1 MNSQTDRITT
11 IVAFVAALLCL
22 LLTVVRARPP
32 APREPTTEGSFSAV
46 SAQAVLEDLYAT
58 GVTHPIGT
66 ENNRLLKEQ
75 ILDHLRKIG
84 YEPTVQSTM
93 ACWDSRGCGH
103 VENIL
108 ARLEGKGTGKAVLLA
123 VHYDGVGA
131 GPSVS
136 DDGVAVAATLE
147 IARILE
153 SGPQLENDVIF
164 LIDDGEEA
172 FLLGAVAF
180 AAKHPW
186 AQDVGAVVNLEARGS
201 SGRSYMFETG
211 THNAWLIDV
220 MKKSVPRPATSSLY
234 YSIYQRLPNDTDF
247 TVFKHYGMNG
257 VNFAFVGD
265 VAHYHTPLDD
275 LVHVTSATLQHQG
288 ENALGMVRALA
299 ETDLDSPPTGTSSW
313 FDVWGF
319 GILSWPETWNL
330 PAAIVSLFL
339 VGLASGVDWRRGDLS
354 KAQIWRGLALFPV
367 TLIGATLLALIA
379 AWVLSSLGRLPAWP
393 AAAWAPK
400 AAFWLI
406 GIATGSLV
414 ISVMGRKT
422 GGHATW
428 LGSLFWLGIL
438 AVLISAVLPGATF
451 LFLAP
456 ALVGGVMAVLA
467 IVWRSPWA
475 RRFGVASTVVAA
487 GATQLSTAW
496 SLWEAMGITIMPVVT
511 FFGAAII
518 TLVLAPSAERLGTG
532 NRKAPLL
539 GLALSGGFVVVALV
553 LPAYSEES
561 PRALNIRFVQDAA
574 AGEARLAVLPRPRSL
589 PDSLAMAVEWS
600 DELERFYPW
609 NDTDPAFLTAGVE
622 ALPVSPPQIELLEQ
636 EETEIGR
643 RIRARFHSPRQAARG
658 ALVFDNPQRIESLRL
673 DGWDFDLQTE
683 EIRTRYPD
691 GRRVVRFATMPA
703 TGIEFEITVTDS
715 EPFIVFVVDYSYGL
729 PPAGDA
735 VTKARPSNVVPIGR
749 GDLTIMHAR
758 VEL

>member
-93 ACWDSRGCGH
+93 ACWDSGGCGH

-147 IARILE
+147 IARILK

-211 THNAWLIDV
+211 TNNAWLIDL
-220 MKKSVPRPATSSLY
+220 MKRNVPRPATSSLF

-257 VNFAFVGD
+257 VNFAFIGD

-330 PAAIVSLFL
+330 PLAILSLS
-339 VGLASGVDWRRGDLS
+339 ARG
-354 KAQIWRGLALFPV
+354 ARV
-367 TLIGATLLALIA
+367 R
-379 AWVLSSLGRLPAWP
+379 GRLAPRRAFESPDLERSGALPCHASWSHPAR
-393 AAAWAPK
+393 
-400 AAFWLI
+400 FD
-406 GIATGSLV
+406 
-414 ISVMGRKT
+414 RR
-422 GGHATW
+422 
-428 LGSLFWLGIL
+428 LGSL
-438 AVLISAVLPGATF
+438 LPRQ
-451 LFLAP
+451 
-456 ALVGGVMAVLA
+456 V
-467 IVWRSPWA
+467 
-475 RRFGVASTVVAA
+475 
-487 GATQLSTAW
+487 
-496 SLWEAMGITIMPVVT
+496 
-511 FFGAAII
+511 
-518 TLVLAPSAERLGTG
+518 
-532 NRKAPLL
+532 
-539 GLALSGGFVVVALV
+539 
-553 LPAYSEES
+553 
-561 PRALNIRFVQDAA
+561 
-574 AGEARLAVLPRPRSL
+574 ARLACRRLGAQGRVLVDRHR
-589 PDSLAMAVEWS
+589 
-600 DELERFYPW
+600 Y
-609 NDTDPAFLTAGVE
+609 
-622 ALPVSPPQIELLEQ
+622 
-636 EETEIGR
+636 
-643 RIRARFHSPRQAARG
+643 
-658 ALVFDNPQRIESLRL
+658 RL
-673 DGWDFDLQTE
+673 
-683 EIRTRYPD
+683 
-691 GRRVVRFATMPA
+691 
-703 TGIEFEITVTDS
+703 
-715 EPFIVFVVDYSYGL
+715 
-729 PPAGDA
+729 AGDLDHGSQNGGSRHLA
-735 VTKARPSNVVPIGR
+735 GIPLLARDLGR
-749 GDLTIMHAR
+749 PGLGGASRCHVSLSGSGLGR
-758 VEL
+758 WRS